1 MSKTIRAGERG
12 ESKPINTTSRA
23 SRRTRRTT
31 TSIQYKH
38 NTYNTSNTVHTY
50 VQHLHIYTSTQVTW
64 RMPMHWKPCTV
75 LAPAT
80 YCSTT
85 AAGNPNPSA
94 RRRSLTGIV
103 MNSWRKKRRGASN
116 MLHNVQV
123 RMMTQAYSSNGRRG
137 STYSTKHKTHF
148 TVRTHVSSR
157 VEKTPHF
164 TAYIPSTML

>member
-1 MSKTIRAGERG
+1 
-12 ESKPINTTSRA
+12 
-23 SRRTRRTT
+23 
-31 TSIQYKH
+31 
-38 NTYNTSNTVHTY
+38 
-50 VQHLHIYTSTQVTW
+50 
-64 RMPMHWKPCTV
+64 MHWKPCTV

-123 RMMTQAYSSNGRRG
+123 RMTTQAYSSNGRRG

-157 VEKTPHF
+157 VKKTLLQHTSLRQCCNYVG
-164 TAYIPSTML
+164 TAFSLSLTHTLSLPPLSFLPFLLLFSVLFFSFSLVFSSVDKPEVMTVPSDARCYPAASMGG

>member
-1 MSKTIRAGERG
+1 
-12 ESKPINTTSRA
+12 
-23 SRRTRRTT
+23 
-31 TSIQYKH
+31 
-38 NTYNTSNTVHTY
+38 
-50 VQHLHIYTSTQVTW
+50 
-64 RMPMHWKPCTV
+64 MHWKPCTV

-123 RMMTQAYSSNGRRG
+123 RMTTQAYSSNGRRG

-157 VEKTPHF
+157 KDTTLYSIHPFDNAVTTSAPHSLSLTHTLSLSPISLSCLF
-164 TAYIPSTML
+164 SFSLVFSFSPSL